1 MNNMSVDQM
10 NNMIEEANLKTCP
23 FCGYP
28 GVRVQSI
35 RYPHSPQNPYLGHS
49 IMCANE
55 NCIMHQ
61 TEKFYL
67 TEIAAQ
73 IAWNERRSTT

>member
-1 MNNMSVDQM
+1 MSNISVDKM
-10 NNMIEEANLKTCP
+10 KNMIEEADLKTCP

-28 GVRVQSI
+28 GVRVQSL
-35 RYPHSPQNPYLGHS
+35 RYPKSLTNAYLGHS

-73 IAWNERRSTT
+73 IAWNERRMET

>member
-1 MNNMSVDQM
+1 MTDKRTNMLL
-10 NNMIEEANLKTCP
+10 EAELKACP

-35 RYPHSPQNPYLGHS
+35 RYPNSPMNPYLGHS

-55 NCIMHQ
+55 SCIMHQ
-61 TEKFYL
+61 TEVYYL
-67 TEIAAQ
+67 TEEAAQ
-73 IAWNERRSTT
+73 IAWNERRTDT